1 MSASPAAPELLPVLE
16 LCEEIDDTRERLR
29 EILREAFDYLHEADG
44 IDLAWVAARLNRDRA
59 WVENRLAGPAPLEL
73 VDMIALAIAINCTW
87 DFRLRYFGE
96 VISETECGCEE
107 CKRLR
112 DLEARAQRLL
122 RTMKPAG
129 NA

>member
-1 MSASPAAPELLPVLE
+1 MSESQAAPELLPVLE
-16 LCEEIDDTRERLR
+16 LCEEIDDTREQLR
-29 EILREAFDYLHEADG
+29 NILREAYDYLHEADG
-44 IDLAWVAARLNRDRA
+44 IDVDWVAARINRDRA
-59 WVENRLAGPAPLEL
+59 WVENRLVGPTAIDLI
-73 VDMIALAIAINCTW
+73 DMIVLATAMNCRW

-96 VISETECGCEE
+96 VVSETVCGCEE

-129 NA
+129 SA